1 MHCIVPT
8 IASTSLSRP
17 LYTLV
22 LMTYT
27 YTYAVSALA
36 GLGLIR
42 NLADG
47 GLRVPLF
54 AEQMCHQR
62 WAISGL
68 GRDSSF
74 PGGGAYTEKYWI
86 LLRQRSLNEDDA
98 RGGHD
103 VAEHRCLNSS
113 QIACIKEM

>member
-1 MHCIVPT
+1 MHCIVPI
-8 IASTSLSRP
+8 IASTSLSRS

-22 LMTYT
+22 LMTYM
-27 YTYAVSALA
+27 YTYAASALA

-42 NLADG
+42 NLAGG

-54 AEQMCHQR
+54 GEQMCHQR
-62 WAISGL
+62 GAISGL

-86 LLRQRSLNEDDA
+86 LLRQRSLDGDDDD
-98 RGGHD
+98 R
-103 VAEHRCLNSS
+103 ERT
-113 QIACIKEM
+113 